1 MNIQTDPPPEE
12 TERIRQW
19 RTERAAVAEAEKQD
33 RIRKAAEER
42 DRQLAADTAARQAQ
56 AAALLPDNAAITAA
70 QNALHTHARRK
81 SRILALQLMLFV
93 LLPTLAVVAYLA
105 LIATPLYEARAV
117 VLIAKPSQGDAPL
130 GGLLGSLS
138 GQSTLSETFMA
149 QEFIRSQDMMD
160 QLEEETG
167 LITALSGKGM
177 DPLRRLRDLPA
188 LRLSKQDQFAR
199 FVDAAINIQTGLLT
213 LYVRTPDPAQAIAIS
228 QTVLDRTAARITDLS
243 EDLFDQRLTRAR
255 AAVAEAQAA
264 LAQAQTDL
272 IQFQITTGETN
283 PQARID
289 TVFAT
294 IQALDAE
301 KQGLA
306 NQMQE
311 LAAIGGGKPF
321 QKARLDEMAAGL
333 DLRIAEQRRL
343 LVDPARAGGKTL
355 NALLLDHEMLVLQVR
370 VSEEAL
376 TQTRQA
382 LAAATDAAA
391 LGRSTFQIV
400 VPPKTSE
407 HASAPNVV
415 MSGLVALVALLGL
428 FSVAKLLL
436 PSRPFGG

>member
-1 MNIQTDPPPEE
+1 
-12 TERIRQW
+12 
-19 RTERAAVAEAEKQD
+19 
-33 RIRKAAEER
+33 
-42 DRQLAADTAARQAQ
+42 
-56 AAALLPDNAAITAA
+56 
-70 QNALHTHARRK
+70 
-81 SRILALQLMLFV
+81 
-93 LLPTLAVVAYLA
+93 
-105 LIATPLYEARAV
+105 
-117 VLIAKPSQGDAPL
+117 
-130 GGLLGSLS
+130 
-138 GQSTLSETFMA
+138 
-149 QEFIRSQDMMD
+149 
-160 QLEEETG
+160 
-167 LITALSGKGM
+167 
-177 DPLRRLRDLPA
+177 
-188 LRLSKQDQFAR
+188 
-199 FVDAAINIQTGLLT
+199 
-213 LYVRTPDPAQAIAIS
+213 
-228 QTVLDRTAARITDLS
+228 VLDRTAARITELS

>member
-19 RTERAAVAEAEKQD
+19 RAERAAVAEAEKQD
-33 RIRKAAEER
+33 RIRKAAEDR

-56 AAALLPDNAAITAA
+56 AAALLPDDAAITAA
-70 QNALHTHARRK
+70 QTALLAHSRRK
-81 SRILALQLMLFV
+81 SRSLALQLLLFV
-93 LLPTLAVVAYLA
+93 LLPTLAVVSYLA

-130 GGLLGSLS
+130 GGLLGSLT

-167 LITALSGKGM
+167 LIATLSSAAM

-188 LRLSKQDQFAR
+188 LTFSKQDQFTR

-213 LYVRTPDPAQAIAIS
+213 LYVRMPDKAQAIAIS
-228 QTVLDRTAARITDLS
+228 QTVLDRTAARITGLS

-264 LAQAQTDL
+264 LAAAQTDL

-294 IQALDAE
+294 IQALEAE
-301 KQGLA
+301 KQALA

-321 QKARLDEMAAGL
+321 QKERLAEMAAGL
-333 DLRIAEQRRL
+333 DLRITEQRRL

-407 HASAPNVV
+407 HASAPNVG
-415 MSGLVALVALLGL
+415 MSGLVALIALLGL